1 MIILIT
7 GVGGPAGSSLARQLH
22 ERGHQVI
29 GVDMTPVQDEHLGLF
44 LQVPAARD
52 ASYVPALRQIIKQQD
67 VALLIPTVSE
77 ELPILAMDQNR
88 VLLESTG
95 ATILL
100 SSETSIRIADDK
112 YLTMLVLN
120 DDRVP
125 TPDFVRGDLYG
136 RPSVAGFLPH
146 QYAIVKPRV
155 SRGGRGVRLLASSQ
169 LTDGSQE
176 MSASDLVQRFAP
188 GREFAPMLFRNPD
201 TGKVDVC
208 VVVEKTELR
217 EGLIGNAVSVQ
228 RCEFDATTAHVA
240 QVARAAVASLDLV
253 GPVDLDIR
261 LTDEGQPVVL
271 EINARFGANSAA
283 APELVDSVLQYA
295 SLHAPDKVGNA

>member
-1 MIILIT
+1 MNILIT

-22 ERGHQVI
+22 DRGHQVI
-29 GVDMTPVQDEHLGLF
+29 GVDMNPVEDEHLGVF

-52 ASYVPALRQIIKQQD
+52 ASYVHALREIIRQQD
-67 VALLIPTVSE
+67 VALVIPTVSE

-88 VLLESTG
+88 ELLESAG
-95 ATILL
+95 AAVLL

-120 DDRVP
+120 DDHVP
-125 TPDFVRGDLYG
+125 VPDFVRGDLYG
-136 RPSVAGFLPH
+136 RPSVTGFLPH

-169 LTDGSQE
+169 LTDGSQDL
-176 MSASDLVQRFAP
+176 SSLDLVQRFAP
-188 GREFAPMLFRNPD
+188 GREFAPMLFRHPD
-201 TGKVDVC
+201 TKKVDVC

-228 RCEFDATTAHVA
+228 RCEFNATTAHVA

-283 APELVDSVLQYA
+283 APELVDSVLQFA
-295 SLHAPDKVGNA
+295 SSPVPGKVGNA